1 MVSFLK
7 GQNNL
12 KKAKLTSPHRLF
24 IRSNCIGDC
33 KKGFIFAHNKT
44 SNVAKVHSVRLQQLS
59 FH

>member
-12 KKAKLTSPHRLF
+12 KKANLPSLHRLF
-24 IRSNCIGDC
+24 IRPNSIGDC
-33 KKGFIFAHNKT
+33 KKGFIFARNKT

>member
-1 MVSFLK
+1 MYTLFFRK
-7 GQNNL
+7 
-12 KKAKLTSPHRLF
+12 SPHRLF

-44 SNVAKVHSVRLQQLS
+44 SNVAKVHSVRLQQIS